1 MITKLREIIHRQ
13 DDLTERMSEPETAA
27 DPKRYAQLAREH
39 SELSE
44 IADKARRFV
53 DLDGHRHELED
64 MLTGDD
70 EELKELAAEELPT
83 LIAQLAA
90 LEEELKVLLLPRD
103 PADDKNTILEI
114 RSGTGGEEAALFA
127 ADLYRMYSRY
137 AERRNWDTEVLSL
150 SESETGGIKE
160 IIVSVKGKGAYGDL
174 KYERGVHRVQRVPAT
189 ESSGRI
195 HTSAASVAVLPEA
208 DPVEV
213 NIVQADLKIDTY
225 RASGHGGQHV
235 NKTESA
241 VRITHLPSGIV
252 VTCQDEKSQHKNRLR
267 AMKVLAA
274 RLYAKQLEKQ
284 QNLRAKER
292 RSMVSTGDRSAKVRT
307 YNFPQGRVTDHRIN
321 LTLYRLSEITDGDLH
336 ELIAQLRLRDRM
348 DRLAEV

>member
-1 MITKLREIIHRQ
+1 MITKLREIIQRQ

-44 IADKARRFV
+44 VADKARRFV

-70 EELKELAAEELPT
+70 EELKVLAAEELPT
-83 LIAQLAA
+83 LTAQLVA

-235 NKTESA
+235 NKTDSA
-241 VRITHLPSGIV
+241 VRITHQPSGIV
-252 VTCQDEKSQHKNRLR
+252 VTCQDEKSQHKNRLK

>member
-1 MITKLREIIHRQ
+1 MITKLREIIQRQ
-13 DDLTERMSEPETAA
+13 DDLTERMSEPETAS

-44 IADKARRFV
+44 VADKARRFV
-53 DLDGHRHELED
+53 DLDGHRHEIED

-70 EELKELAAEELPT
+70 EELKVLAAEELPT

-235 NKTESA
+235 NKTDSA

-252 VTCQDEKSQHKNRLR
+252 VTCQDEKSQHKNRLK

>member
-1 MITKLREIIHRQ
+1 MLSQLREIIQRQ

-44 IADKARRFV
+44 VADKARRFV
-53 DLDGHRHELED
+53 DLDGHRHEIED

-83 LIAQLAA
+83 LNAQLAE

-103 PADDKNTILEI
+103 PADDRNTILEI

-127 ADLYRMYSRY
+127 SDLYRMYSRY
-137 AERRNWDTEVLSL
+137 AERRNWETEVLSL

-252 VTCQDEKSQHKNRLR
+252 VTCQDEKSQHKNRLK
-267 AMKVLAA
+267 ALKVLAA
-274 RLYAKQLEKQ
+274 RLYAQQLEKQ

-336 ELIAQLRLRDRM
+336 ELIAQLRLQDRM